1 MHKTCIIWWRYMS
14 NVLLSFIGLF
24 ITSLFETQQ
33 GNNVIKMDKTH

>member
-1 MHKTCIIWWRYMS
+1 MS

-24 ITSLFETQQ
+24 ITSLFKNQQ